1 MALSGHNSIIL
12 FGRTWEDTEFR
23 VERYDP
29 DPANNEDLGPMQ
41 ERLFASCIGVGY
53 DVYVI
58 GGRLWDEPGN
68 ETDEV
73 DKFNVPTRRWT
84 PCSSLAYPRCSTAV
98 CGVEVNISAD
108 NTQRENG
115 IIICGGQNMKGESVK
130 IVELFIPRQ
139 NRMYRLPPMQASRLA
154 GAAAALPDGRV
165 FVAGGGNTKY
175 PRDEWDQASVEFCN
189 MQSDWQ
195 AADPSTFW
203 QPAAPMTQARRG
215 LAMAYFRGRVIA
227 AGGGPQGNIVEVF
240 SPPDADH
247 PLGQWTL
254 ATPLSHLNSCSTL
267 LICKN
272 RLFAVGGF
280 MGHTIEELIIDNDN
294 NDDDVSTWRW
304 TVARDA
310 RFIGSFYGAASA
322 LL

>member
-12 FGRTWEDTEFR
+12 FGDTREDTEFR

-41 ERLFASCIGVGY
+41 ERLFASCIGVGN

-68 ETDEV
+68 ETDQV

-139 NRMYRLPPMQASRLA
+139 NR
-154 GAAAALPDGRV
+154 
-165 FVAGGGNTKY
+165 
-175 PRDEWDQASVEFCN
+175 
-189 MQSDWQ
+189 
-195 AADPSTFW
+195 
-203 QPAAPMTQARRG
+203 
-215 LAMAYFRGRVIA
+215 
-227 AGGGPQGNIVEVF
+227 
-240 SPPDADH
+240 
-247 PLGQWTL
+247 
-254 ATPLSHLNSCSTL
+254 
-267 LICKN
+267 
-272 RLFAVGGF
+272 
-280 MGHTIEELIIDNDN
+280 
-294 NDDDVSTWRW
+294 
-304 TVARDA
+304 
-310 RFIGSFYGAASA
+310 
-322 LL
+322 